1 MSIIIDVGTGTSGK
15 VMSEWLLTEFASTS
29 RNTFRRMTH
38 LHTKPSTAR
47 VEIPGRAA
55 RSGGD
60 IGLGDAVPGWRD
72 EEGRDARHDREAASW
87 KDGDADIERSR
98 GQGGAHP
105 DAETRARVRGT
116 RGGARQGGDPGRPRG
131 RDPGFAA
138 SPRRRRGDARGG
150 GPETPQTRPRR
161 ARRRAPRDGTSRGAR
176 QVRGGARRRAP
187 TPPRAAPARHPR
199 GGPGQAREHP
209 RVPRLR
215 LHDEA
220 MALLGPGLRPAP
232 RDAPQ
237 TSPPTRP
244 SRRASRRRRVP
255 RRGSRR

>member
-1 MSIIIDVGTGTSGK
+1 
-15 VMSEWLLTEFASTS
+15 
-29 RNTFRRMTH
+29 MTLQH
-38 LHTKPSTAR
+38 AKPSTAR

-55 RSGGD
+55 RSGGG

-138 SPRRRRGDARGG
+138 SPRRRRRDARGG
-150 GPETPQTRPRR
+150 GPETPKPDPAELAAELHET
-161 ARRRAPRDGTSRGAR
+161 ARREARAKSEEAL
-176 QVRGGARRRAP
+176 AAERRRRLEQRQ
-187 TPPRAAPARHPR
+187 RAIREAVPAKHENIREFHAFASMMKRWRYWDQDYARLHEMHHRHLRQLDEADARAPAR
-199 GGPGQAREHP
+199 
-209 RVPRLR
+209 
-215 LHDEA
+215 
-220 MALLGPGLRPAP
+220 
-232 RDAPQ
+232 
-237 TSPPTRP
+237 
-244 SRRASRRRRVP
+244 
-255 RRGSRR
+255 GS